1 MLHPQKGLTRS
12 NHVKLMLRTAVIV
25 SLIPMSLISFS
36 GCEKK
41 SGEAIVLAKDHIDAA
56 LPNTQTPNPQSGP
69 SPNVEIREMA
79 DDEIEI
85 DGYDETRDARH
96 KS

>member
-1 MLHPQKGLTRS
+1 
-12 NHVKLMLRTAVIV
+12 MLRSAVIV

-41 SGEAIVLAKDHIDAA
+41 SGQAIVLTKEHIDAA
-56 LPNTQTPNPQSGP
+56 LPNTQTPNPQSEP

-79 DDEIEI
+79 DDAIEVE
-85 DGYDETRDARH
+85 GYDETRDARYE
-96 KS
+96 S